1 MDIKQLKYFLQ
12 VCKHKSF
19 SKAAKEIYITQQG
32 LSKAISNLEE
42 ELQYPLFH
50 NTPKGI
56 IITKYGE
63 YLQKQSEHIV
73 QEFDL
78 ILEGLNKMANI
89 NEGTLTVC
97 FSFGVL
103 NALSPDIISGFCE
116 AYPNIEL
123 IVKTYPDSICEEV
136 VMNENADLALSIGP
150 VNEKNFQSTIIKTQ
164 YPCILVNKKN
174 PLCKKKT
181 VGFKELKNEK
191 FIILNEKFHFHH
203 NFVNKCKGLGF
214 EPNIVFTTSE
224 IITIHKLSHFNKGI
238 GVSVDFMTNDIN
250 YSDVCSI
257 PFKDRSFVWEICLIT
272 KKDGFVSNLVK
283 IFTNYVI
290 NHEQDCD
297 YLSFQKINNG

>member
-42 ELQYPLFH
+42 ELQYPLFY
-50 NTPKGI
+50 NTTKGI
-56 IITKYGE
+56 RTTKYGE

-103 NALSPDIISGFCE
+103 NALPPDIISGFQE
-116 AYPNIEL
+116 TYPNVEL

-136 VMNENADLALSIGP
+136 VMNENVDLALSIGP
-150 VNEKNFQSTIIKTQ
+150 VNGKKFNSTTIKTQ
-164 YPCILVNKKN
+164 YPCMLINEEN
-174 PLCKKKT
+174 PLSKKASID
-181 VGFKELKNEK
+181 FRDLKNEK

-203 NFVNKCKGLGF
+203 NFLNKCKESDF
-214 EPNIVFTTSE
+214 EPNIILTTSE
-224 IITIHKLSHFNKGI
+224 IITIHKLSHLNQGI
-238 GVSVDFMTNDIN
+238 GVSVDFIVNDIN
-250 YSDVCSI
+250 YSNVCSI
-257 PFKDRSFVWEICLIT
+257 PFTDRSFVWEICLIT
-272 KKDGFVSNLVK
+272 KKDRFVSHLVK
-283 IFTNYVI
+283 LFTNYVMT
-290 NHEQDCD
+290 H
-297 YLSFQKINNG
+297 

>member
-42 ELQYPLFH
+42 EIQYPLFY
-50 NTPKGI
+50 NTTKGI
-56 IITKYGE
+56 RITKYGE
-63 YLQKQSEHIV
+63 YLREQSEHVV

-89 NEGTLTVC
+89 NEGTLRVC

-103 NALSPDIISGFCE
+103 NALSPDIIPGFCE

-136 VMNENADLALSIGP
+136 VMNENVDLALSIGP
-150 VNEKNFQSTIIKTQ
+150 INKKNFHSTVIKTQ
-164 YPCILVNKKN
+164 YPCILVNEEN
-174 PLCKKKT
+174 PLSEKT
-181 VGFKELKNEK
+181 AVDFSDLKDEK
-191 FIILNEKFHFHH
+191 LIILNEKFHFYH
-203 NFVNKCKGLGF
+203 NFINKCKESGF

-224 IITIHKLSHFNKGI
+224 VITVHKLSHLNKGT
-238 GVSVDFMTNDIN
+238 GVSVDFITNDISYPN
-250 YSDVCSI
+250 VYSI
-257 PFKDRSFVWEICLIT
+257 PFKDPSFLWEICLIT
-272 KKDGFVSNLVK
+272 KKDRFVSNLVK
-283 IFTNYVI
+283 LFTNYVL
-290 NHEQDCD
+290 NH
-297 YLSFQKINNG
+297 

>member
-1 MDIKQLKYFLQ
+1 LEIKQLKYFLE

-42 ELQYPLFH
+42 ELQYPLLH
-50 NTPKGI
+50 TTPKRI
-56 IITKYGE
+56 KITKYGQ

-78 ILEGLNKMANI
+78 ILDGMNKMANI

-103 NALSPDIISGFCE
+103 NALSPDIISDFQKT
-116 AYPNIEL
+116 YPNIKL

-136 VMNENADLALSIGP
+136 VMNEKADLAVSIGP
-150 VNEKNFQSTIIKTQ
+150 INEKTFNSIAIKSQ

-174 PLCKKKT
+174 PLSKKT
-181 VGFKELKNEK
+181 SVDFKELKNEK
-191 FIILNEKFHFHH
+191 FIILNEKFHFYH
-203 NFVNKCKGLGF
+203 NFINKCRESGF

-224 IITIHKLSHFNKGI
+224 IITVHKLRHFNKGI
-238 GVSVDFMTNDIN
+238 GISIDFMAKDIN
-250 YSDVCSI
+250 YEDIYPIS
-257 PFKDRSFVWEICLIT
+257 FKDPSFTWEICLIT
-272 KKDGFVSNLVK
+272 KKHRFQPNLVK
-283 IFTNYVI
+283 IFTNYML
-290 NHEQDCD
+290 N
-297 YLSFQKINNG
+297 Y

>member
-32 LSKAISNLEE
+32 LSKAIGNLEE

-50 NTPKGI
+50 NTAKGI
-56 IITKYGE
+56 RITKYGE
-63 YLQKQSEHIV
+63 YLQKQSEHII

-103 NALSPDIISGFCE
+103 NALSPDIISDFKE
-116 AYPNIEL
+116 IYPSVEL

-136 VMNENADLALSIGP
+136 VMNENVDLAVSIGP
-150 VNEKNFQSTIIKTQ
+150 VNEKKFHSTIIKTQ
-164 YPCILVNKKN
+164 YPCILVNEKN
-174 PLCKKKT
+174 MLSKKT
-181 VGFKELKNEK
+181 AVDFSNLKNEK
-191 FIILNEKFHFHH
+191 FIVLNEKFHFYR
-203 NFVNKCKGLGF
+203 NFINKCKESGF
-214 EPNIVFTTSE
+214 DPNIVFTTSE

-250 YSDVCSI
+250 YSDVRSI
-257 PFKDRSFVWEICLIT
+257 PFKDESFVWEICVIT
-272 KKDGFVSNLVK
+272 KKDRFESNLVK
-283 IFTNYVI
+283 IFTKHLM
-290 NHEQDCD
+290 NH
-297 YLSFQKINNG
+297 

>member
-12 VCKHKSF
+12 VCKYKSF

-42 ELQYPLFH
+42 ELRYPLFH

-56 IITKYGE
+56 RITKYGE

-78 ILEGLNKMANI
+78 ILEDLNKMANI

-103 NALSPDIISGFCE
+103 DALSPDIISGFQE
-116 AYPNIEL
+116 TYPNVKL

-136 VMNENADLALSIGP
+136 VMNENADIALSIAP
-150 VNEKNFQSTIIKTQ
+150 VNEKSFNSTVIKTQ
-164 YPCILVNKKN
+164 YPCIIVNEKN
-174 PLCKKKT
+174 PLSKKT
-181 VGFKELKNEK
+181 AVDFKDLKNEK
-191 FIILNEKFHFHH
+191 LIILNEKFHFYH
-203 NFVNKCKGLGF
+203 NFISKCKESGF
-214 EPNIVFTTSE
+214 EPNIVFATSE
-224 IITIHKLSHFNKGI
+224 VITVHKLSHLNKGI
-238 GVSVDFMTNDIN
+238 GVSVDFIGKDISYPN
-250 YSDVCSI
+250 VHLV

-272 KKDGFVSNLVK
+272 KKERFLSNLVK
-283 IFTNYVI
+283 IFK
-290 NHEQDCD
+290 D
-297 YLSFQKINNG
+297 YLLNC